1 LSGLGFLVHVFVRR
15 EEQSD
20 KSDIDILIEFEPE
33 MENFDDY
40 MGVNYS
46 MVWDVVKNKIP
57 ELYDQIESVFD
68 KYR

>member
-40 MGVNYS
+40 LGVNYS
-46 MVWDVVKNKIP
+46 MVCG
-57 ELYDQIESVFD
+57 
-68 KYR
+68 